1 MLLNTCLLQSL
12 SKLKGLDI
20 PKGRSFVADITK
32 GLTPEL
38 QAAMDGVDAVI
49 ICTSAVPRMK
59 SPPKVMPDLSVAH
72 SVEPDFWCHIRLSS
86 DIQECCI
93 TMTEGLYPQE
103 GKPPE
108 FDYPEGQYPEQVDWL
123 GQKAQ
128 IDAAKSAGAN
138 QVVIVS
144 SMGGTDPGNRLNQL
158 GNGKILIWKRKAEE
172 YLMQADFPSY
182 TIIHPGG
189 LIDEKVFNPLKAT
202 MIISACGRVQ
212 LLTDP

>member
-1 MLLNTCLLQSL
+1 MLLSMCLLQSL

-20 PKGRSFVADITK
+20 PKGRSSAADITK

-38 QAAMDGVDAVI
+38 QAAMNGVDAVI

-59 SPPKVMPDLSVAH
+59 TPPKVMTGLSVAQQLGA
-72 SVEPDFWCHIRLSS
+72 CLLLSYQAE
-86 DIQECCI
+86 D
-93 TMTEGLYPQE
+93 LYLQE

-108 FDYPEGQYPEQVDWL
+108 FDYPKGQYPEQVDWL

-172 YLMQADFPSY
+172 YLMQAGFPSY

-189 LIDEKVFNPLKAT
+189 LIDEKVLTLSRHAS
-202 MIISACGRVQ
+202 IIMSACGRVAAA
-212 LLTDP
+212 DRS